1 MYLKVCNSSG
11 NVSTRMLWKIL
22 LVLVSLISFIY
33 IYVTLKLIVSQKVY
47 CSIDTLNCKNYNVYL
62 NKIIKLIV
70 NPLIWSLFCIYIFTS
85 TKLNQRHY
93 KYTQFIIELFL
104 FGMLEFNFF
113 LLLSQNKLYE
123 KNYNVQTWLDV
134 VFSCFLVSD
143 R

>member
-1 MYLKVCNSSG
+1 MYLKICNSSG

-22 LVLVSLISFIY
+22 LVLFSLISFIY
-33 IYVTLKLIVSQKVY
+33 IYVTLKLIVSQKVL
-47 CSIDTLNCKNYNVYL
+47 CSIHTLNCKKYNVYL

-70 NPLIWSLFCIYIFTS
+70 NPFIWSLFCIYIFTS

-113 LLLSQNKLYE
+113 LLLSENKLYE
-123 KNYNVQTWLDV
+123 KNYYVKTWLDV
-134 VFSCFLVSD
+134 VFSCFLVTD